1 MISIRYNAVNY
12 FIYSVFLIFILINF
26 YFVDNVNP
34 QKLDQVKVK
43 LNDVSISDLK
53 SDNKIFNNKYIE
65 IDTLINVKKIN
76 KVEYKKNISKKVQ
89 KKSNTIKKNYFL
101 ENKLKNKNNKK
112 KQPTKINIENIKYS
126 NKKTKIDNQFLKSP
140 LKLSKQINNN
150 KNIFKLNKETINSES
165 ALTKKDLIR
174 KGESFLKN
182 NENISFSFKWP
193 LDLKSHDEIY
203 LNLINCLGVKG
214 IILDKNQDIFTLNK
228 IYKNGIPSS
237 FSSILRQPSN
247 IYSNLE
253 KNYIKDIRI
262 KYDLID
268 DSNYFRM
275 FPKELDYFIFGKVLK
290 TSEKLN
296 IQIKN
301 FSGTY
306 KVFNS
311 NIYINN
317 LMINNKFVDL
327 DINLSKFCN

>member
-1 MISIRYNAVNY
+1 MNI
-12 FIYSVFLIFILINF
+12 
-26 YFVDNVNP
+26 
-34 QKLDQVKVK
+34 
-43 LNDVSISDLK
+43 
-53 SDNKIFNNKYIE
+53 
-65 IDTLINVKKIN
+65 
-76 KVEYKKNISKKVQ
+76 KKNFQ
-89 KKSNTIKKNYFL
+89 KKAKIKVILQKKNYFL
-101 ENKLKNKNNKK
+101 ENKLKNKNYKK
-112 KQPTKINIENIKYS
+112 KQSKKINIENIKYL

-140 LKLSKQINNN
+140 LKFSKQIKNN
-150 KNIFKLNKETINSES
+150 KNIFQLNTEIKNSDS
-165 ALTKKDLIR
+165 TLTKKDLIK

-193 LDLKSHDEIY
+193 LDLRGHDEIY

-228 IYKNGIPSS
+228 IYENGIPSS
-237 FSSILRQPSN
+237 FSSILRKPSN

-275 FPKELDYFIFGKVLK
+275 FPKELDYFIFGNLLK
-290 TSEKLN
+290 ISEKHN
-296 IQIKN
+296 IKIKK

-306 KVFNS
+306 KVTNS

-317 LMINNKFVDL
+317 LMINNKFADL
-327 DINLSKFCN
+327 DINLSQFCK

>member
-1 MISIRYNAVNY
+1 MI
-12 FIYSVFLIFILINF
+12 
-26 YFVDNVNP
+26 
-34 QKLDQVKVK
+34 K
-43 LNDVSISDLK
+43 
-53 SDNKIFNNKYIE
+53 
-65 IDTLINVKKIN
+65 
-76 KVEYKKNISKKVQ
+76 
-89 KKSNTIKKNYFL
+89 
-101 ENKLKNKNNKK
+101 
-112 KQPTKINIENIKYS
+112 
-126 NKKTKIDNQFLKSP
+126 
-140 LKLSKQINNN
+140 
-150 KNIFKLNKETINSES
+150 
-165 ALTKKDLIR
+165 

-193 LDLKSHDEIY
+193 LDLRGHDEIY
-203 LNLINCLGVKG
+203 LNLTNCLGVKG

-228 IYKNGIPSS
+228 IYKNGIPSF
-237 FSSILRQPSN
+237 FSSILRKPSN

-253 KNYIKDIRI
+253 KNYIKDIKI

-275 FPKELDYFIFGKVLK
+275 FPKKLDYFIFGKVLK
-290 TSEKLN
+290 ISENLN

-306 KVFNS
+306 KVVNS